1 MKCVINYQEN
11 ANKTHEIKTPRLH
24 HMKFQEKHSKLEH
37 PKAEQWLL
45 GPGVG
50 WATGRNGCFGGDRIF
65 HFWLSQVRVKNPFL

>member
-1 MKCVINYQEN
+1 
-11 ANKTHEIKTPRLH
+11 
-24 HMKFQEKHSKLEH
+24 MKFQEKHSKLEH